1 MTLSVAIIT
10 RNEQAAIRRCLESV
24 AWADEIIVLDSGSRD
39 GTADVA
45 RRFNARVETTTDW
58 PGFGPQKNRAL
69 ALATGDWVL
78 SLDADEWVTPE
89 LRAEIERALVAPG
102 HHEAFK
108 IPRLS
113 SYCGRFMRHSGWW
126 PDHVTRLFRR
136 GQARFSDD
144 RVHERLIVSGAV
156 GTLRAPLL
164 HEAIRDLDEALA
176 KMNAYS
182 TAGAL
187 MQLERG
193 RKASLAG
200 AVRHGAWT
208 FFRTYVLRAGF
219 LDGRE
224 GFLLA
229 VSNAEGAYYRYL
241 KLMLLAE
248 KSRRKNVTTDKHG

>member
-1 MTLSVAIIT
+1 MTLAVSVIT
-10 RNEQAAIRRCLESV
+10 KNEQATIRRCLDSV
-24 AWADEIIVLDSGSRD
+24 AWASEIVVLDAGSSD
-39 GTADVA
+39 DTARIARECGGKVHVA
-45 RRFNARVETTTDW
+45 SDW

-69 ALATGDWVL
+69 AFVTGDWVL

-89 LRAEIERALVAPG
+89 LRAEIERTLAGPG
-102 HHEAFK
+102 NYAAFK

-144 RVHERLIVSGAV
+144 MVHERLVVDGPV
-156 GTLRAPLL
+156 GVLREPLR
-164 HEAIRDLDEALA
+164 HEAIRDLDEALV

-182 TAGAL
+182 TAGAK
-187 MQLERG
+187 MQLGRG
-193 RKASLAG
+193 KDASLAG
-200 AVRHGAWT
+200 AIAHGTWT

-224 GFLLA
+224 GFMLA

-248 KSRRKNVTTDKHG
+248 RKQ